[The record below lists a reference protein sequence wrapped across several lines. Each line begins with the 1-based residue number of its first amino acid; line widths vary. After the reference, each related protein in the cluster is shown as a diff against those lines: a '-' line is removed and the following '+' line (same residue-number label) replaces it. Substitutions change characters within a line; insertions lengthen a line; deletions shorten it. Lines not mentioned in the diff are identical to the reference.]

1 VIVRGSDE
9 ELLRLITVVDR
20 QRRELDRIRTTA
32 GEESMVA
39 MARGALMERLGLSSA
54 EAAGQLAELA
64 AATGVPLAEMAAS
77 VLSEPREPSQPG
89 DGPGRRTEDEPGRRN
104 SVLLTEAA
112 AELAAD
118 GTELVGTLAAQV
130 LDPLGATAVILWLL
144 EADGTLTL
152 LGEQGLS
159 DSEAGRWRH
168 IPPQLDCP
176 AQRVAHG
183 AADLWWPAG
192 RRTADRAP
200 VIGPTDGA
208 RVVLALRERSGGL
221 LGVMEVGWPG
231 PQAFTAE
238 LRQHLSALAAGC
250 APVIAARLAHGD
262 LSAAQPRQAVYAL
275 LDDLAES
282 VLVARAIRD
291 DAGGLTDF
299 GIEHVSP
306 GFRDPTGR
314 TETNLTT
321 LTLLEA
327 YPASVAGSGLFARA
341 KQVLADGTAQHVP
354 GPLRVSLIGGRP
366 AGETEADEAAL
377 TDLRVARF
385 FDGVIVTWHSERSTD
400 RLAAVLEHA
409 QRLGRIGGWEENLV
423 TGAVRWTD
431 SAFGLFGLTP
441 HPGAEIPLVDLHSY
455 VMAAD
460 KPVVKR
466 FRQRLPEQRDALTAT
481 FRVVHPDDGS
491 IRQIRV
497 FAEPVVDAAD
507 TVVALRGAFQDISAH
522 YHTQVALAATRDQL
536 ADSEQRVA
544 EEHLLALRL
553 QQAIMPPD
561 EQPAEMAGIDVAV
574 RYRPVG
580 EGHLVGGDWYDTLL
594 LPGKEVLLVVGDV
607 AGHGIDAVT
616 GMVAARNSLRGLAIT
631 GAGPAELLRMLN
643 GVMCDL
649 TSGVVGTVVCGLY
662 HPETSVLRW
671 ARAGHLPPV
680 LVRGRTARQLPLPA
694 GVLLGMDPDASYE
707 EATQSLRPG
716 DTLLLF
722 TDGLIERRD
731 ESIVDVLGEFV
742 ATVAPDPESP
752 ETPGGQD
759 GPEPTAAAQADR
771 IMAAAVSDTDDD
783 ACLVAVRI
791 RELELLRGPVFD
803 RAALAV
809 PVAGPGYLRQSL
821 LQARET
827 GEHLVK
833 AGDREDTQDSHAGRD
848 QQYLAAFGLR
858 SLARAHQGVQPGRIA
873 EPRPGQVHHER
884 PEPVCGRFEQRRP
897 EHVGVGDVDLF
908 RRRHHGHAADRFDRE

>member
-1 VIVRGSDE
+1 VIVEGSDE
-9 ELLRLITVVDR
+9 ELLRLITVVDH
-20 QRRELDRIRTTA
+20 QRRELDRIRATA
-32 GEESMVA
+32 AEESVVA
-39 MARGALMERLGLSSA
+39 MARGALMERLRLSSA

-64 AATGVPLAEMAAS
+64 AATGIPLAEMAAA
-77 VLSEPREPSQPG
+77 VLSEPGAPSQP
-89 DGPGRRTEDEPGRRN
+89 PAEPSRRN
-104 SVLLTEAA
+104 NPDRSNSILLTEAA

-118 GTELVGTLAAQV
+118 GAELAGTLAAQV
-130 LDPLGATAVILWLL
+130 LDPLGATAVSLWLL
-144 EADGTLTL
+144 EADGTLML
-152 LGEQGLS
+152 LGERGLS
-159 DSEAGRWRH
+159 GGQASRWRH

-183 AADLWWPAG
+183 AADLWWPGG
-192 RRTADRAP
+192 RPEADRAP
-200 VIGPTDGA
+200 VIGSPDGA
-208 RVVLALRERSGGL
+208 RVVLALCERGGGL
-221 LGVMEVGWPG
+221 LGVMEASWPG
-231 PQAFTAE
+231 PRAFATE
-238 LRQHLSALAAGC
+238 FRQHLSALAAGC
-250 APVIAARLAHGD
+250 ARVIAARLAYGD
-262 LSAAQPRQAVYAL
+262 LSVAQPREAVYGL

-291 DAGGLTDF
+291 DDGDLADF
-299 GIEHVSP
+299 SIEHVSP
-306 GFRDPTGR
+306 GFRDPAGR
-314 TETNLTT
+314 TETDLTK

-341 KQVLADGTAQHVP
+341 GQVLADGAAQHVP
-354 GPLRVSLIGGRP
+354 GPLRVSLGGGRA
-366 AGETEADEAAL
+366 AGEAEPADEAAL
-377 TDLRVARF
+377 ADLRVTRF
-385 FDGVIVTWHSERSTD
+385 FDGVIFTWHQDRPAD
-400 RLAAVLEHA
+400 RLAAVLDHA
-409 QRLGRIGGWEENLV
+409 QRLGRLGGWEENLV

-441 HPGAEIPLVDLHSY
+441 RPGAEIPLADLHSY

-466 FRQRLPEQRDALTAT
+466 FRQRLAEQRDALTAT
-481 FRVVHPDDGS
+481 FRVVHPEDRS

-497 FAEPVVDAAD
+497 FAEPVVDAAG
-507 TVVALRGAFQDISAH
+507 TVVALRGAFQDISAQ

-561 EQPAEMAGIDVAV
+561 EQPVEAAGIDVAV

-662 HPETSVLRW
+662 NPETSVLRW

-680 LVRGRTARQLPLPA
+680 LVRGRTACQLPLPA
-694 GVLLGMDPDASYE
+694 GVLLGMDPDAGYE

-722 TDGLIERRD
+722 TDGLIERRG

-742 ATVAPDPESP
+742 ATVAPDPEAP
-752 ETPGGQD
+752 Q

-771 IMAAAVSDTDDD
+771 IMAAAFSDTDDD

-791 RELELLRGPVFD
+791 R
-803 RAALAV
+803 
-809 PVAGPGYLRQSL
+809 
-821 LQARET
+821 
-827 GEHLVK
+827 
-833 AGDREDTQDSHAGRD
+833 
-848 QQYLAAFGLR
+848 
-858 SLARAHQGVQPGRIA
+858 
-873 EPRPGQVHHER
+873 
-884 PEPVCGRFEQRRP
+884 
-897 EHVGVGDVDLF
+897 
-908 RRRHHGHAADRFDRE
+908 